1 MKVKIVAT
9 RACNH
14 RPNLGRELQQLGV
27 SYELLFVEENPE
39 EVSRYVIRQSPTL
52 IVDDQVAFHG
62 QPTERELRDI
72 FERYGLRSP
81 Q

>member
-14 RPNLGRELQQLGV
+14 RPNLERELQQLGV

-39 EVSRYVIRQSPTL
+39 EVSRYMIRYSPTL
-52 IVDDQVAFHG
+52 IVNDQVVFHG
-62 QPTERELRDI
+62 QPTEQELRV
-72 FERYGLRSP
+72 FFRTV
-81 Q
+81 